1 MPTPRPMPTTD
12 DVTTPAAARE
22 EQAVG
27 HRPGT
32 PRRPQAPEGGRTGEL
47 SSRIARRAA
56 EAHAGQPL
64 DRLLAEGLPGNELTT
79 LLLHCLR
86 QRALRR
92 SFVEVLDHAERTPMT
107 HASAADARR
116 IHAFD
121 AAAYAAAAGFEA
133 VDLAPVGPL
142 GATACAGV
150 EPNNVLATVRFAEVA
165 ADPTTGLA
173 LHAARRRR
181 ETRGGEPLRFCAS
194 QRVLRMQP
202 TKHPGFSP
210 HFRLFALVTA
220 ARSPGR
226 SEDDAC
232 ERRALLE
239 HLLVWAD
246 LIRALPAAGF
256 RAAGLRVVLSDT
268 AVVRACL
275 GARGLDADALAQ
287 RAKAHEPG
295 SSEAAL
301 REASVDLPRAAADYV
316 GAARSL
322 GLGPE
327 PVARAERWVAEVGE
341 PLARARPEV
350 EIVYDLARLQGLGY
364 YAGPFV
370 QLVVRRDDG
379 LELPVG
385 DGGAV
390 PWLGA
395 LLSNRRERMVA
406 TGIGTEMV
414 VKLFDRPTAR
424 AGEARPRAGEAR
436 PEEPTP

>member
-1 MPTPRPMPTTD
+1 MPTADDPRLSTARKRPT
-12 DVTTPAAARE
+12 ARE
-22 EQAVG
+22 
-27 HRPGT
+27 RPT
-32 PRRPQAPEGGRTGEL
+32 APPLRPLEGDKTGEL

-64 DRLLAEGLPGNELTT
+64 DRLLAEDLPGNELTT

-86 QRALRR
+86 RRALRR
-92 SFVEVLDHAERTPMT
+92 GFADVLDHAERAPMT
-107 HASAADARR
+107 HASTADARR
-116 IHAFD
+116 LHALD

-133 VDLAPVGPL
+133 VDLAPIGPL

-181 ETRGGEPLRFCAS
+181 GTRGGEPLRFCAS

-202 TKHPGFSP
+202 TTQPGFTP

-226 SEDDAC
+226 GEDDAC

-239 HLLVWAD
+239 HLVVWAD
-246 LIRALPAAGF
+246 LVRALPHAGF

-268 AVVRACL
+268 SLVRASL
-275 GARGLDADALAQ
+275 GARGVDAGAMAR

-301 REASVDLPRAAADYV
+301 REAGVDLPRRAADLV

-327 PVARAERWVAEVGE
+327 LLARAERWVAEVSE

-350 EIVYDLARLQGLGY
+350 EVVHDLGRLQGLGY
-364 YAGPFV
+364 YAGPFI
-370 QLVVRRDDG
+370 QLVLRRDDG
-379 LELPVG
+379 LELPLG
-385 DGGAV
+385 DGGAL

-406 TGIGTEMV
+406 TGIGSEIL
-414 VKLFDRPTAR
+414 VKLFDRSEAR
-424 AGEARPRAGEAR
+424 AGEARPEGT
-436 PEEPTP
+436 TP

>member
-1 MPTPRPMPTTD
+1 MPTADDPTTLS
-12 DVTTPAAARE
+12 TARKRPTASERPTARE
-22 EQAVG
+22 
-27 HRPGT
+27 
-32 PRRPQAPEGGRTGEL
+32 RRPLEGGKTGEL
-47 SSRIARRAA
+47 SSRIARRVA

-64 DRLLAEGLPGNELTT
+64 DRLLADDLPGNELTT

-86 QRALRR
+86 RRALRR
-92 SFVEVLDHAERTPMT
+92 SFADVLDHAERAAMT
-107 HASAADARR
+107 HASTADARR
-116 IHAFD
+116 LHALD
-121 AAAYAAAAGFEA
+121 AAAFAAAAGFEA
-133 VDLAPVGPL
+133 VDLAPIAPL

-181 ETRGGEPLRFCAS
+181 RARGGEPLRFCAS

-202 TKHPGFSP
+202 TTHPGFTP

-220 ARSPGR
+220 ARSQGR
-226 SEDDAC
+226 GDDDAC

-246 LIRALPAAGF
+246 LIRTLPHAGF

-268 AVVRACL
+268 SLVRASL
-275 GARGLDADALAQ
+275 GARGLDADALAR

-301 REASVDLPRAAADYV
+301 REALVDLPRAAADLV

-327 PVARAERWVAEVGE
+327 HVARAERWASEVGE
-341 PLARARPEV
+341 PLSRARPEV
-350 EIVYDLARLQGLGY
+350 EVVYDLARLQGLGY

-379 LELPVG
+379 LELPLG
-385 DGGAV
+385 DGGAL
-390 PWLGA
+390 PWVGA

-406 TGIGTEMV
+406 TGVGSEML
-414 VKLFDRPTAR
+414 VKLFDRSE
-424 AGEARPRAGEAR
+424 GRAGEAR
-436 PEEPTP
+436 PEGATP

>member
-1 MPTPRPMPTTD
+1 MPTADDLTT
-12 DVTTPAAARE
+12 VSTARE
-22 EQAVG
+22 QPTA
-27 HRPGT
+27 P
-32 PRRPQAPEGGRTGEL
+32 PRRPLEDDKTGEL

-56 EAHAGQPL
+56 EAHAGQPI
-64 DRLLAEGLPGNELTT
+64 DRLLAEDLPGNELTT

-86 QRALRR
+86 RRALRR
-92 SFVEVLDHAERTPMT
+92 SFADVLDHAERAPMT
-107 HASAADARR
+107 HASTADARR
-116 IHAFD
+116 LHALD

-133 VDLAPVGPL
+133 VDLAPIGPL
-142 GATACAGV
+142 GVTACAGV

-181 ETRGGEPLRFCAS
+181 GTRGGEPLRFCAS

-202 TKHPGFSP
+202 TTQPGFTP
-210 HFRLFALVTA
+210 HFRLFALATA

-226 SEDDAC
+226 GEDDAC
-232 ERRALLE
+232 ERRALLD
-239 HLLVWAD
+239 HLVVWAD
-246 LIRALPAAGF
+246 LVRALPHAGF

-268 AVVRACL
+268 SLVRASL
-275 GARGLDADALAQ
+275 GARGVDADAMAR

-295 SSEAAL
+295 STEAAL
-301 REASVDLPRAAADYV
+301 REAGVDLPRRAADLV

-327 PVARAERWVAEVGE
+327 LLARAERWVAEVSE
-341 PLARARPEV
+341 PLTRARPEV
-350 EIVYDLARLQGLGY
+350 EVAYDLARLQGLGY
-364 YAGPFV
+364 YAGPFI

-379 LELPVG
+379 LELPLG
-385 DGGAV
+385 DGGAL

-406 TGIGTEMV
+406 TGIGSEIL
-414 VKLFDRPTAR
+414 VKLFDRSEAR
-424 AGEARPRAGEAR
+424 AGEARPEGA
-436 PEEPTP
+436 TP

>member
-1 MPTPRPMPTTD
+1 MPTADDLTTQ
-12 DVTTPAAARE
+12 AAARQE
-22 EQAVG
+22 RAIASQ
-27 HRPGT
+27 
-32 PRRPQAPEGGRTGEL
+32 PRALADGRTGEL

-56 EAHAGQPL
+56 EAHAGQPI
-64 DRLLAEGLPGNELTT
+64 DKLLAEGLPGNELTT

-92 SFVEVLDHAERTPMT
+92 SFVDVLEHAERAPMT

-202 TKHPGFSP
+202 TKHPGFTP

-226 SEDDAC
+226 GEDDAC

-239 HLLVWAD
+239 HLVVWAD
-246 LIRALPAAGF
+246 LVRALPSAGF

-268 AVVRACL
+268 SVVRACL
-275 GARGLDADALAQ
+275 GARGLDADALAH

-316 GAARSL
+316 GAVRSL
-322 GLGPE
+322 GLGAE
-327 PVARAERWVAEVGE
+327 LVARAERWVAEVGE
-341 PLARARPEV
+341 PLSRARPEV
-350 EIVYDLARLQGLGY
+350 EIAYDLARLQGLGY

-379 LELPVG
+379 LELPLG

-395 LLSNRRERMVA
+395 LLSNRRERMIT
-406 TGIGTEMV
+406 TGLGTEMV
-414 VKLFDRPTAR
+414 VKMLDRSTT
-424 AGEARPRAGEAR
+424 RAGEAR

>member
-1 MPTPRPMPTTD
+1 MRTED
-12 DVTTPAAARE
+12 DLTTPTIAR
-22 EQAVG
+22 QGRMPA
-27 HRPGT
+27 
-32 PRRPQAPEGGRTGEL
+32 EGKTGEL

-64 DRLLAEGLPGNELTT
+64 DRLLAEDLPGNELTT
-79 LLLHCLR
+79 LLLHSLR

-92 SFVEVLDHAERTPMT
+92 SFADVLDHAERAPMT
-107 HASAADARR
+107 HASTADARR
-116 IHAFD
+116 LHAFD
-121 AAAYAAAAGFEA
+121 AAAFAAAAAFEV
-133 VDLAPVGPL
+133 VDLAPVVPL

-181 ETRGGEPLRFCAS
+181 EARGGESLRFCAS

-202 TKHPGFSP
+202 TKTPGFTP

-246 LIRALPAAGF
+246 LVRALPGAGF

-268 AVVRACL
+268 SLVRAAL
-275 GARGLDADALAQ
+275 AARGLDADALAR

-295 SSEAAL
+295 STEAAL
-301 REASVDLPRAAADYV
+301 REASVDLPRAAADLV
-316 GAARSL
+316 VAARSL

-327 PVARAERWVAEVGE
+327 LLARAERWVAEVAE

-350 EIVYDLARLQGLGY
+350 EVVHDLARLQGLGY
-364 YAGPFV
+364 YTGPFI
-370 QLVVRRDDG
+370 QLHVRRDDG
-379 LELPVG
+379 LELPLG

-406 TGIGTEMV
+406 TGLGAELL
-414 VKLFDRPTAR
+414 VKLFDRSTT
-424 AGEARPRAGEAR
+424 RAGEAR
-436 PEEPTP
+436 PEEATR